1 MDQTLEHWAD
11 AVGHEGCYQV
21 SDLGNVRSLPRT
33 VARTDGRTMR
43 KQGFALK
50 PRPNQA
56 GYLRVSLNMPQRD
69 RYIHALV
76 AEAFIGPR
84 PAGMDVNHI
93 DGNKSNN
100 AACNLE
106 YCTRKANINHA
117 VGLGLINP
125 GLRPLSVYARGDSH
139 ANAIL
144 TESIVRKMRADYVA
158 QGGRRGFIKETAEAL
173 GVSQSNIS
181 MILGRKTWKHVH

>member
-11 AVGHEGCYQV
+11 VVGHEGCYQV

-69 RYIHALV
+69 RYIMRLLPRHSLAP
-76 AEAFIGPR
+76 GP
-84 PAGMDVNHI
+84 P
-93 DGNKSNN
+93 
-100 AACNLE
+100 E
-106 YCTRKANINHA
+106 WT
-117 VGLGLINP
+117 
-125 GLRPLSVYARGDSH
+125 
-139 ANAIL
+139 
-144 TESIVRKMRADYVA
+144 
-158 QGGRRGFIKETAEAL
+158 
-173 GVSQSNIS
+173 
-181 MILGRKTWKHVH
+181 

>member
-11 AVGHEGCYQV
+11 VVGHEGCYQV
-21 SDLGNVRSLPRT
+21 SDLGNVRSLSRT

-43 KQGFALK
+43 KQGFTLK

-76 AEAFIGPR
+76 AETFIGPR

-125 GLRPLSVYARGDSH
+125 GLRPLSVYARGDGH

-144 TESIVRKMRADYVA
+144 TESIVRKMRTDYVA
-158 QGGRRGFIKETAEAL
+158 QGGRRGFIKEKAEAL